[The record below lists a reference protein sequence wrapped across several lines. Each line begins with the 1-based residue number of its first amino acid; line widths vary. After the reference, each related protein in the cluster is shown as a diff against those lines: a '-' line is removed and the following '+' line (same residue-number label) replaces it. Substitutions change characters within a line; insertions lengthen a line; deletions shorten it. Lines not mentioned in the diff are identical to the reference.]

1 MATEEEKKE
10 RAKQLLP
17 TIPVP
22 IRRLTPAGRL
32 YQAASLLA
40 QALID
45 VDPLNIISDDPV
57 QQMIND
63 PQMKM
68 TKELMDVIND
78 DSIVLVDDQ
87 LMRREDLP
95 SQPSGRDVIRRS
107 GQFSRANLVGRLT
120 QTLPEP
126 RKRTRKKT
134 KTDKNMSKALRM
146 SNERF
151 RTKSGKLRKG
161 ATQGQI
167 MKYAHKL
174 LKRM

>member
-1 MATEEEKKE
+1 MATKEEKKE
-10 RAKQLLP
+10 RAKQFLP

-32 YQAASLLA
+32 YQAASVLA

-68 TKELMDVIND
+68 TPELMEIIND
-78 DSIVLVDDQ
+78 DSLVMQEGKIVA
-87 LMRREDLP
+87 RAETSAAP
-95 SQPSGRDVIRRS
+95 SARDVIRRS
-107 GQFSRANLVGRLT
+107 GQFSRANLLGRIN
-120 QTLPEP
+120 PNV
-126 RKRTRKKT
+126 KRARKKT
-134 KTDKNMSKALRM
+134 KTDRNMSKALRM
-146 SNERF
+146 ANERF
-151 RTKSGKLRKG
+151 RTKSGRLRKG
-161 ATQGQI
+161 ATQAQI